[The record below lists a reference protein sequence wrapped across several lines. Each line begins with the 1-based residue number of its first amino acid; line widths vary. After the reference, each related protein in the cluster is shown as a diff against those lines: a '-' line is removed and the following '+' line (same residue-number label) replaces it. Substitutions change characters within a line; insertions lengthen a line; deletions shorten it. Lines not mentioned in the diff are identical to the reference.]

1 MPREGHH
8 ITINFGIL
16 ESLGVGVN
24 EILGAR
30 AMQDDSI
37 VLIYVGSHS
46 LDKQNL
52 VVPGI
57 LVYDFL
63 EC

>member
-1 MPREGHH
+1 
-8 ITINFGIL
+8 
-16 ESLGVGVN
+16 
-24 EILGAR
+24 
-30 AMQDDSI
+30 MQDGRS
-37 VLIYVGSHS
+37 VLIYVRSHS

-52 VVPGI
+52 VVLGI